1 MINKKN
7 IDFLIKLQATFKI
20 EAEEHIEKI
29 SSGLLEL
36 EKAKDRKNQLPV
48 IEIIFRETHSLKGA
62 ARVVGK
68 NDIEAIC
75 HWLESIFSLFKEKEV
90 ILIPEIFDQLHQA
103 TDIINVLVSEKK
115 GLDISKILSQLTQL
129 KKSCEDKIESTK
141 ITFPEK
147 IKPPKK
153 PKIIEPVKKE
163 EPAESKLTTEEKHSP
178 GETVRISSE
187 KLSSFLIKAEEI
199 VIAKEMLDQRSKDIE
214 NILEMLRQWKKE
226 WSIIHPEILKITKS
240 QIMIEKPLENTSL
253 GIHIDKLNKFTSFNL
268 NHIKLME
275 NKLNTIY
282 GLTRNENQTIC
293 AMVDD
298 LINNIKSVLMLPFSF
313 LLESFPKLVRDLS
326 RESGKEVNLEI
337 MGSEIEIDKRILDE
351 LKDPFIHIL
360 RNSIDHG
367 MEIPQERIKRN
378 KNSCGTIKIDISKIG
393 NNKIRI
399 TIIDDGRGV
408 DLQKIKEVV
417 IKNKIVSKNEMIKM
431 ENKEILSLLFKSGIS
446 TSSLITDI
454 SGRGLGLAIARDKIE
469 RLKGSV
475 FIDSTLN
482 KGTSLIVTLPVT
494 LASFRG
500 VLVKVYD
507 QTFAIPTTN
516 IEKVLSINYQ
526 EIKTVENRETIP
538 YEGRSLSFA
547 HLADVLQLS
556 SPPDSKKTAPS
567 LPVIILR
574 SKENM
579 IAFGVDEIL
588 NEQESLF
595 SSLGKQF
602 SKVKNISGSI
612 ILGSGKIIPVL
623 EATDLINSVKRA
635 SILGKPSISLMK
647 EKITKE
653 KKKAILVVEDSI
665 TARMLLKNI
674 VESGGYQ
681 AMTAVDGLQAYE
693 ILKKEKIDLVV
704 SDVDMPVM
712 DGFELTSKIRNDESL
727 SKIPLILV
735 TALESS
741 SDRERGMDVGADAYM
756 VKSSFDQ
763 SNLLEVIKRFI

>member
-1 MINKKN
+1 MNKKN

-20 EAEEHIEKI
+20 EAKEHLEKI

-62 ARVVGK
+62 ARAVGK

-75 HWLESIFSLFKEKEV
+75 HLLESIFSLFKEKEV

-103 TDIINVLVSEKK
+103 LDIINSLVSEKK
-115 GLDISKILSQLTQL
+115 GLKIPQVLSRLTQL
-129 KKSCEDKIESTK
+129 KKSYEDESESTK
-141 ITFPEK
+141 ITYPGK
-147 IKPPKK
+147 IKSAKK
-153 PKIIEPVKKE
+153 SKIIEPTKKE
-163 EPAESKLTTEEKHSP
+163 DTAESKVKTGEKYSP
-178 GETVRISSE
+178 GETVRISTK
-187 KLSSFLIKAEEI
+187 KLSSFLIKAEEM
-199 VIAKEMLDQRSKDIE
+199 VIAKEMLDQRSKDME

-226 WSIIHPEILKITKS
+226 WSMIHPELLKTRTS
-240 QIMIEKPLENTSL
+240 PTRIEKTLDHTSL
-253 GIHIDKLNKFTSFNL
+253 GRPIHQLNQFTSFNL
-268 NHIKLME
+268 NYIKLVE
-275 NKLNTIY
+275 NKLSKLYRSINT
-282 GLTRNENQTIC
+282 ENHTIF

-298 LINNIKSVLMLPFSF
+298 LINDMKSVLMLPFSF

-337 MGSEIEIDKRILDE
+337 KGSEIEIDKRILDE
-351 LKDPFIHIL
+351 IKDPFLHIL

-367 MEIPQERIKRN
+367 IEIPQERIKRN
-378 KNSCGTIKIDISKIG
+378 KNSYGTIKIDISKIA
-393 NNKIRI
+393 NNKIEI
-399 TIIDDGRGV
+399 TIIDDGKGI
-408 DLQKIKEVV
+408 DLQKLKEAV
-417 IKNKIVSKNEMIKM
+417 IKNKIVSKNEIIKM
-431 ENKEILSLLFKSGIS
+431 ENKEILSLLFKSGVS
-446 TSSLITDI
+446 TSPLITDI
-454 SGRGLGLAIARDKIE
+454 SGRGLGLAIVRDKIE
-469 RLKGSV
+469 RLRGTVS
-475 FIDSTLN
+475 IDSTPA
-482 KGTSLIVTLPVT
+482 KGTSLIIILPVT

-507 QTFAIPTTN
+507 QTFAIPTAN
-516 IEKVLSINYQ
+516 IERVLSLNYQ

-538 YEGRSLSFA
+538 YEGYSLSFVY
-547 HLADVLQLS
+547 LADVLQLS
-556 SPPDSKKTAPS
+556 SPPNNKKTAPS
-567 LPVIILR
+567 LQVIILR
-574 SKENM
+574 SKDTM

-602 SKVKNISGSI
+602 SKVKNILGSI

-623 EATDLINSVKRA
+623 EAADLINSVKSTSMA
-635 SILGKPSISLMK
+635 GKPLTALAK
-647 EKITKE
+647 ETMTE
-653 KKKAILVVEDSI
+653 AKKKSILVVEDSI

-681 AMTAVDGLQAYE
+681 AITAVDGLQAYE

-712 DGFELTSKIRNDESL
+712 DGFELTSKIRNDKGL

-735 TALESS
+735 TALESP
-741 SDRERGMDVGADAYM
+741 SDRERGMTVGADAYII
-756 VKSSFDQ
+756 KSSFDQ
-763 SNLLEVIKRFI
+763 SNLLEVIQRFI